1 MSQPITITATVG
13 AYLTEPESDYRGVN
27 ALLSSLDNPERH
39 KFVIGNLFVYS
50 ASDMSKAWLLA
61 GEADITVR
69 LMPRDEQT
77 AIAVERLQAKLAKER
92 AESMQRQNAILAE
105 ISKLQAITYEAE
117 A

>member
-1 MSQPITITATVG
+1 
-13 AYLTEPESDYRGVN
+13 
-27 ALLSSLDNPERH
+27 
-39 KFVIGNLFVYS
+39 
-50 ASDMSKAWLLA
+50 
-61 GEADITVR
+61 
-69 LMPRDEQT
+69 MPRDEQT